1 MKMAGWFY
9 KLRKDAPTQDS
20 AFDAL
25 LRRGY
30 TTSRG
35 KVCVA
40 SVDHAAAIMDNTY
53 GPYDYETPAP
63 LNPATEPTVMAKALI
78 GYQYAADATEN
89 AAAIA
94 AATAAGIVV
103 PPTLTTLPNRFIEA
117 PEEINSLDLALHQWV
132 LTRIGNETVRDDYAD
147 RSSGSG
153 RELFRLLAHD
163 VANSLSP
170 KANLRQQKRVSPR
183 RGMAAATFSLRNHAM
198 EKAHQIRCS
207 GPTAAPQRKG
217 VHEGASGAG

>member
-63 LNPATEPTVMAKALI
+63 LNPAAEPAVMAKAII
-78 GYQYAADATEN
+78 GYQYASDATEN

-117 PEEINSLDLALHQWV
+117 PEEINSLDLALHQWI
-132 LTRIGNETVRDDYAD
+132 LTRIGNSATRQFATTTRTGPVAAGENSFVCLPMT
-147 RSSGSG
+147 
-153 RELFRLLAHD
+153 LPILCPQRLLLP
-163 VANSLSP
+163 SS
-170 KANLRQQKRVSPR
+170 
-183 RGMAAATFSLRNHAM
+183 
-198 EKAHQIRCS
+198 
-207 GPTAAPQRKG
+207 TA
-217 VHEGASGAG
+217 